1 MTRYDCVQEWVVEC
15 PWTCS
20 WWNKQ
25 QTSLCSS
32 SIPEMAE
39 YATKSLMKC
48 NLSYKSNMNLK
59 HSYLY
64 VSYKIIKSCNTLT
77 SGILTWGLHWMQRLL
92 LTISLPATLPSDPRQ
107 QTQETSVIS
116 HTETSHMPAK
126 KNCQLWIAHSIQ
138 KKCAGQIGAKRHW
151 PKNSSF
157 GKRVCENSLILCKS
171 INVAVRWYLRAKQ
184 PTSRRIVEMRET
196 PQYTTATIISRPPLE
211 IFKEFWPSGK
221 PRATTS
227 SPISAT
233 WFDLCEKDLN
243 TQHLPISLLSDC
255 GCTERNQNT
264 WWKKAVGIEEH
275 VRQVTRWAA
284 VLGDSLSGGSPWSP
298 VRGQWASKYEYTDPF
313 HASQHGLIGSPSGC
327 SRMNFITLWYYM
339 ILWLLFLSVWQVQ
352 GWWKEYERINVTC
365 QAWLCLV
372 QFL

>member
-64 VSYKIIKSCNTLT
+64 VSYKIIKSCNTST

-126 KNCQLWIAHSIQ
+126 KNCQLRIAHSI
-138 KKCAGQIGAKRHW
+138 KKKYA
-151 PKNSSF
+151 PKNSTF
-157 GKRVCENSLILCKS
+157 GKRVCESSLILCKS

-184 PTSRRIVEMRET
+184 PTSRRIVEMRDTTIHHSHHHQPSAFGDFQRVLTQWKTQSNHIFSHLCHVVRPLREGFEHPT
-196 PQYTTATIISRPPLE
+196 PAY
-211 IFKEFWPSGK
+211 
-221 PRATTS
+221 
-227 SPISAT
+227 
-233 WFDLCEKDLN
+233 
-243 TQHLPISLLSDC
+243 
-255 GCTERNQNT
+255 
-264 WWKKAVGIEEH
+264 
-275 VRQVTRWAA
+275 
-284 VLGDSLSGGSPWSP
+284 
-298 VRGQWASKYEYTDPF
+298 
-313 HASQHGLIGSPSGC
+313 
-327 SRMNFITLWYYM
+327 
-339 ILWLLFLSVWQVQ
+339 IL
-352 GWWKEYERINVTC
+352 T
-365 QAWLCLV
+365 
-372 QFL
+372 